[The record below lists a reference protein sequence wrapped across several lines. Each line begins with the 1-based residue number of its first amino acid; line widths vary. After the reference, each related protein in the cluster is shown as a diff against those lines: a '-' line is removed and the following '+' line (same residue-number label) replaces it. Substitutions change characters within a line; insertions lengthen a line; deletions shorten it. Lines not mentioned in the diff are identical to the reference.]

1 MKLSTTEA
9 IVMSLFGLA
18 VILAIIAGRPTSA
31 RSSTDVKLSEHDWC
45 ERLADKYGAET
56 EVMLWDRS
64 RCDLVTE
71 TEAIEVDRAKKWA
84 EAIGQGQYY
93 GLVLRKQPAVLLLV
107 EDGEERFVWRCQ
119 AVCAKLGMPLYVE
132 RIDR

>member
-1 MKLSTTEA
+1 VRLKPGKI
-9 IVMSLFGLA
+9 IVPIVFVA
-18 VILAIIAGRPTSA
+18 VVALCFLGMDYQAP
-31 RSSTDVKLSEHDWC
+31 LSERDWC

-119 AVCAKLGMPLYVE
+119 AVCAKLGMSLYVE
-132 RIDR
+132 RISP